1 MRLAALCLAA
11 LAVAD
16 ALSAPAAGTKA
27 KRVLVP
33 IADGTEEI
41 EVVTVVD
48 VLRRAGAEVV
58 LASVEEED
66 RVVCSRGVKI
76 EADCNIKAV
85 TGRQGGKEG
94 WDLIAVEPVWNSN
107 LARPTPS
114 TRRHPRNRTHW
125 LMSTQIPGGM
135 PGAERIRDSVRLHP
149 ALEKHWRAMR
159 PLAMICATPA
169 VLGEPKG
176 FLEGVAAT
184 SHPAF
189 IDEIGG
195 SLEETQP
202 YTEGRVVWDA
212 NIITSR
218 GPGTALEWS
227 LCCVEAI
234 FGRAKALEV
243 AGPMVTQPATLP
255 PKRPFEWRLE
265 EEVSSRVDRSLQK
278 YAT

>member
-1 MRLAALCLAA
+1 MRTAALFLAA

-16 ALSAPAAGTKA
+16 ALSAGTKA

-85 TGRQGGKEG
+85 TGRQGKD
-94 WDLIAVEPVWNSN
+94 WDLIA
-107 LARPTPS
+107 
-114 TRRHPRNRTHW
+114 
-125 LMSTQIPGGM
+125 IPGGM

-169 VLGEPKG
+169 VARQRPCYYLVDGVESYISRRRRQHAADAHAIAGLGR
-176 FLEGVAAT
+176 
-184 SHPAF
+184 
-189 IDEIGG
+189 
-195 SLEETQP
+195 
-202 YTEGRVVWDA
+202 TEGL
-212 NIITSR
+212 
-218 GPGTALEWS
+218 PG
-227 LCCVEAI
+227 
-234 FGRAKALEV
+234 GR
-243 AGPMVTQPATLP
+243 
-255 PKRPFEWRLE
+255 RRD
-265 EEVSSRVDRSLQK
+265 VSSCF
-278 YAT
+278 Y

>member
-16 ALSAPAAGTKA
+16 ALSAQPAAGTKA

-94 WDLIAVEPVWNSN
+94 ERPASIAC
-107 LARPTPS
+107 R
-114 TRRHPRNRTHW
+114 
-125 LMSTQIPGGM
+125 
-135 PGAERIRDSVRLHP
+135 GA
-149 ALEKHWRAMR
+149 
-159 PLAMICATPA
+159 
-169 VLGEPKG
+169 
-176 FLEGVAAT
+176 
-184 SHPAF
+184 
-189 IDEIGG
+189 
-195 SLEETQP
+195 
-202 YTEGRVVWDA
+202 
-212 NIITSR
+212 
-218 GPGTALEWS
+218 
-227 LCCVEAI
+227 
-234 FGRAKALEV
+234 
-243 AGPMVTQPATLP
+243 
-255 PKRPFEWRLE
+255 
-265 EEVSSRVDRSLQK
+265 
-278 YAT
+278 